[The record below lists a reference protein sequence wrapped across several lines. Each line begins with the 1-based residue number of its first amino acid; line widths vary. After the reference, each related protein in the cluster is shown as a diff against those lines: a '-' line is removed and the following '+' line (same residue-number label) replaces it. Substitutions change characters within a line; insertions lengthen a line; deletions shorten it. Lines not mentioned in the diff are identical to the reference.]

1 MDSRLFIIRQRLA
14 GPTGCY
20 GVKSEIFQA
29 MRHATMTAEERAT
42 QGYEYLAKEQYNEAL
57 DSFQQALAIES
68 THTDSLYGS
77 ARAKF
82 KLDRYEEAIQDFDRL
97 INLIPKNATYYS
109 ERGVALHLAGD
120 NRRALTD
127 FDEGVMLEPLNPYR
141 YASRAYIKDRMKD
154 YQGAID
160 DYTKAIELDPE
171 DAISYNNRGLVEEK
185 LGYAQRAQQSFQRAD
200 ELSPLSPPSGE
211 SPVPRPPMASS
222 TDKPASSDYLKVMG
236 SVFTSKSNFR
246 DFVSFLRGKKHS

>member
-1 MDSRLFIIRQRLA
+1 MGSRQSIEGHQWSFLISVFLKEKIIYVQ
-14 GPTGCY
+14 
-20 GVKSEIFQA
+20 KINA
-29 MRHATMTAEERAT
+29 MTVEEWAT
-42 QGYEYLAKEQYNEAL
+42 QGYEQLTQDQYAEAL
-57 DSFQQALAIES
+57 NSFQQALSQES

-82 KLDRYEEAIQDFDRL
+82 KLERYQEAIHDFDRL

-120 NRRALTD
+120 NQRALAD
-127 FDEGVMLEPLNPYR
+127 FDEGVVLEPLNPYR
-141 YASRAYIKDRMKD
+141 YSSRAYIKDRMQN